1 MSARRLLL
9 PGPAALLATAVVAV
23 AVATPLESWDL
34 MFYLATGRW
43 LLEHGFPAADP
54 FSPLAA
60 TAWFPHCWASC
71 VLSELS
77 LRAFGAAGP
86 ALLFGLVLG
95 AQVLLVGRLLAR
107 AGARGASWLLL
118 LLLVLGIQAYAFG
131 LERAYH
137 VGQLGF
143 AAALW
148 LLLRWREG
156 AEWGAWLFA
165 PLTMLWANLHGS
177 WIAAPALLGAA
188 AVGAAIE
195 SGRIAPRH
203 LRAGLAAGLAWLAA
217 AVAPEGFANALYPL
231 RFIWGVSGQSVAE
244 WHAWSL
250 GTQPGRVL
258 AGLCLVATWTT
269 ARSQRRPWSLLLP
282 AAGLLLATVRIER
295 FAALAGMVLA
305 VATARMLAAGYD
317 EPGQRPSAAPRLAAA
332 IERLHGWIDRW
343 RRTASGAVWPAA
355 LLVAMA
361 VAAALQ
367 PAPLIERLSRRE
379 FPLPALEALCRQPPG
394 RVLASYRFGAA
405 VSALCGPDY
414 PVFIDGRAENYPP
427 AVHADY
433 RKLALLEPGWRKVLA
448 AFDPRAVLWTS
459 RGIDSR
465 LSDALDGDPGWR
477 RVVRGS
483 VGGLWIRATG
493 DRQTR
498 KEQEGANR
506 P

>member
-1 MSARRLLL
+1 MNARRLWL

-43 LLEHGFPAADP
+43 LLENGFPTADP

-60 TAWFPHCWASC
+60 SAWFPHCWASC
-71 VLSELS
+71 VLSELA
-77 LRAFGAAGP
+77 LRAFGATGP

-95 AQVLLVGRLLAR
+95 AQVLLVGLLLDR
-107 AGARGASWLLL
+107 AGARGAGWLLL
-118 LLLVLGIQAYAFG
+118 LLLVLAIQAPGFG

-137 VGQLGF
+137 IGRLGL

-148 LLLRWREG
+148 LLLRWRDG

-188 AVGAAIE
+188 AAGAAIE
-195 SGRIAPRH
+195 SGRLAPRH

-217 AVAPEGFANALYPL
+217 AVAPAGLANTVYPL
-231 RFIWGVSGQSVAE
+231 RFLWGVSGQGVAE

-250 GTQPGRVL
+250 GTQPGRAL
-258 AGLCLVATWTT
+258 ALLCLLATWTA
-269 ARSQRRPWSLLLP
+269 ARSHRRPWSLLLP
-282 AAGLLLATVRIER
+282 AAGLLLATVHIER

-305 VATARMLAAGYD
+305 VATAHMLAHGRD
-317 EPGQRPSAAPRLAAA
+317 TGRERPPAAPGPAAA
-332 IERLHGWIDRW
+332 IGRLHGWIDSW
-343 RRTASGAVWPAA
+343 RRGACGPVWPAV
-355 LLVAMA
+355 LLAAVA

-367 PAPLIERLSRRE
+367 PAGLIERLSRRE

-414 PVFIDGRAENYPP
+414 PVFIDGRAANYPP

-433 RKLALLEPGWRKVLA
+433 RKLALLEPGWRQVLA
-448 AFDPRAVLWTS
+448 DFDPQAVLWTS

-465 LSDALDGDPGWR
+465 LGAVLDAEPGWR
-477 RVVRGS
+477 RVVRGP
-483 VGGLWIRATG
+483 VGGLWIRASG
-493 DRQTR
+493 DR
-498 KEQEGANR
+498 
-506 P
+506 